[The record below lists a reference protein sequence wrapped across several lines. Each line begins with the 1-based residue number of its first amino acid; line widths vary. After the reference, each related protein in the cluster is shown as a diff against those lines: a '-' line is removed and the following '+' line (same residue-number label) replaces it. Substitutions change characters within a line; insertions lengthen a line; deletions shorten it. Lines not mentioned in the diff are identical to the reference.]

1 MLELRHLKRLHVGP
15 VSLQLRD
22 GTCAAIE
29 GRSGSGKSVLLRMIA
44 DLDPHEGDA
53 ALDGQSCSGMPAPQW
68 RRRVTY
74 VAAASGWWHDRVAP
88 HFTDL
93 PALREQLPR
102 VGLPEE
108 AADWEVARLST
119 GERQRLALLRALRP
133 DTRVLLLDEPTS
145 GLDAETT
152 RQVEVLLEQHLAAGR
167 SLVMVTHDP
176 LQAGRLAHQRYLLA
190 NGRLE
195 ENML

>member
-1 MLELRHLKRLHVGP
+1 MLELLQLRRLHVGP
-15 VSLQLRD
+15 IALQVRD

-53 ALDGQSCSGMPAPQW
+53 TLDGEACSHMPAPQW

-74 VAAASGWWHDRVAP
+74 VAAASGWWHDHVAP
-88 HFTDL
+88 HFDDI
-93 PALREQLPR
+93 AKLRTQLPR
-102 VGLPEE
+102 VGLAAD
-108 AADWEVARLST
+108 AADWEIARLST
-119 GERQRLALLRALRP
+119 GERQRLALLRALTP
-133 DTRVLLLDEPTS
+133 DNRVLLLDEPTS

-152 RQVEVLLEQHLAAGR
+152 KQVEGLLQEQLATGK

-176 LQAGRLAHQRYLLA
+176 LQAARLANQRYLLA
-190 NGRLE
+190 SGRLE